1 MTSSQDKIAQYL
13 HEAHAMELS
22 LVRTL
27 QAHRAMTP
35 TGDYRTAIERHLRET
50 RGHADRVARRLR
62 ELGRSPSLAEM
73 GYGLAQRLVGQVLAL
88 GKAPLDLV
96 RGGSAEEKL
105 LKNAK
110 DECATEALEIATYD
124 AIEQLARQAG
134 DEITAKLAADH
145 RADEERMLA
154 TLREQLPKLTAAVV
168 GAEVLGEPSYD
179 VGKTGAVQDIRKG
192 QRAAGRA
199 AEHAVGAA
207 ADVADIAGQA
217 AQGAVQTARGAG
229 EATGEA
235 AEGAVAMARNAG
247 EAAGEAAQDVVHGAR
262 EATGTL
268 TPTEER
274 EEQRSPLPNY
284 DELTVDDVT
293 KRINRLSPAQL
304 RHVATYERAH
314 KRRRGVLEAV
324 ERRQQEREREHA
336 GR

>member
-1 MTSSQDKIAQYL
+1 MTSSQEKIAQYL
-13 HEAHAMELS
+13 HEAHGMELS

-27 QAHRAMTP
+27 QAHRAVTP
-35 TGDYRTAIERHLRET
+35 AGDYRTAIERHLRET
-50 RGHADRVARRLR
+50 RGHADRIARRLR
-62 ELGRSPSLAEM
+62 EIGRGPSVAEM
-73 GYGLAQRLVGQVLAL
+73 GYGLAQRLVGQVLAI
-88 GKAPLDLV
+88 GKAPLDMV

-110 DECATEALEIATYD
+110 DECASEALEIATYD
-124 AIEQLARQAG
+124 ALEQLAHQAG
-134 DEITAKLAADH
+134 DEVTAKLAADH
-145 RADEERMLA
+145 RADEERMLK
-154 TLREQLPKLTAAVV
+154 TLRAQLPRLTAAVV

-179 VGKTGAVQDIRKG
+179 VRSTGAVQDIRKG

-199 AEHAVGAA
+199 AEGAVRTAT
-207 ADVADIAGQA
+207 DVAERAGEA
-217 AQGAVQTARGAG
+217 AQGAVRGARGAAEVAG
-229 EATGEA
+229 EV
-235 AEGAVAMARNAG
+235 AEGAVATAREATSTAG
-247 EAAGEAAQDVVHGAR
+247 GAAQEAVHVAR

-268 TPTEER
+268 TEREER
-274 EEQRSPLPNY
+274 EETRSPLPDY

-293 KRINRLSPAQL
+293 RRINRLTPAQL